1 MVRMIVARRV
11 RFYGDVQGVNFRRNF
26 AALGNSLKLVGWVK
40 NLADGSV
47 EAHIEGEPQVIQS
60 MIHRSCTELFPAKVE
75 KFQSQEDEIEELQ
88 EFVVIR

>member
-1 MVRMIVARRV
+1 MIKLIVARRV
-11 RFYGDVQGVNFRRNF
+11 RFYGEVQGVNFRRNF
-26 AALGNSLKLVGWVK
+26 AALGNNLKLTGWVK

-75 KFQSQEDEIEELQ
+75 KFQSQEDEVEELR

>member
-1 MVRMIVARRV
+1 MIVARRV

-47 EAHIEGEPQVIQS
+47 EAHIEGEPQAIQS

>member
-75 KFQSQEDEIEELQ
+75 KFQSQEDDIEELQ

>member
-1 MVRMIVARRV
+1 MKVARRV
-11 RFYGDVQGVNFRRNF
+11 RFYGQVQGVNFRRNF
-26 AALGNSLKLVGWVK
+26 AALGNSLKLTGWIR
-40 NLADGSV
+40 NIADGSV

-75 KFQSQEDEIEELQ
+75 KFQSQEADLEDFR

>member
-47 EAHIEGEPQVIQS
+47 EAHIEGEPQAIQS
-60 MIHRSCTELFPAKVE
+60 MIQRSCTELFPAKVE

>member
-47 EAHIEGEPQVIQS
+47 EAHIEGEPQLIQS

>member
-1 MVRMIVARRV
+1 MVKMIVARRV

-26 AALGNSLKLVGWVK
+26 AALGNSLNLVGWVK
-40 NLADGSV
+40 NLDDGSV

>member
-1 MVRMIVARRV
+1 MVKMIVARRV

-26 AALGNSLKLVGWVK
+26 AALGNSLNLVGWVK
-40 NLADGSV
+40 NLDDGSV

-75 KFQSQEDEIEELQ
+75 KFQSQEDEIEEFQ
-88 EFVVIR
+88 EFVVIK

>member
-1 MVRMIVARRV
+1 MIVARRV

-26 AALGNSLKLVGWVK
+26 AALGNSLNLVGWVK
-40 NLADGSV
+40 NLDDGSV

-75 KFQSQEDEIEELQ
+75 KFQSQEDEIEEFQ
-88 EFVVIR
+88 EFVVIK

>member
-1 MVRMIVARRV
+1 MVARRV
-11 RFYGDVQGVNFRRNF
+11 RFYGDVQGVNFRRKF
-26 AALGNSLKLVGWVK
+26 AALGNSLKLAGWVK

-75 KFQSQEDEIEELQ
+75 KFQSQEDEPEGLM
-88 EFVVIR
+88 EFIVIR